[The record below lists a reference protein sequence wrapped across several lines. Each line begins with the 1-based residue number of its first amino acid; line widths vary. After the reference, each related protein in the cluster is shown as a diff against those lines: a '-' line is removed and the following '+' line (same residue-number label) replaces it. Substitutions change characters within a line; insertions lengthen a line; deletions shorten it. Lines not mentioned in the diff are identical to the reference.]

1 MSAINEMEIEL
12 RRVVR
17 HNHDIYGM
25 PDGGW
30 MGPPMMKINYP
41 VLRQVGELAAI
52 KIGDKW
58 FIPANK
64 IQASHCEHQWKESQN
79 ASS

>member
-1 MSAINEMEIEL
+1 MPVANEMEIEL

-17 HNHDIYGM
+17 RNYDTYGM

-41 VLRQVGELAAI
+41 VLRQVGELAAVN
-52 KIGDKW
+52 IGGKW
-58 FIPANK
+58 FIPADES
-64 IQASHCEHQWKESQN
+64 QAAQCNHQWAKANNQ
-79 ASS
+79 